1 MRGAGVAIEPQK
13 IFEPPLRIILDV
25 DANPRVPDGQGGGGP
40 KSSRAIGEYTIWLFF
55 PHYSPSAASTQP
67 FSPAK

>member
-25 DANPRVPDGQGGGGP
+25 DANPRVPDGQGGGARSLHVPLANTPFG
-40 KSSRAIGEYTIWLFF
+40 SFF
-55 PHYSPSAASTQP
+55 PIIVRAPPAPNLSA
-67 FSPAK
+67 PAK